1 MALDSAQAEGLKR
14 SAVWKVREGGMD
26 EARGDIVA
34 GLVPVREEGL
44 DSRQACCVQC
54 TMIRCMNL
62 LYHLT
67 HET

>member
-34 GLVPVREEGL
+34 GLVPVGEEGL

-54 TMIRCMNL
+54 TMYNDSMYEFTL
-62 LYHLT
+62 SFDA
-67 HET
+67 